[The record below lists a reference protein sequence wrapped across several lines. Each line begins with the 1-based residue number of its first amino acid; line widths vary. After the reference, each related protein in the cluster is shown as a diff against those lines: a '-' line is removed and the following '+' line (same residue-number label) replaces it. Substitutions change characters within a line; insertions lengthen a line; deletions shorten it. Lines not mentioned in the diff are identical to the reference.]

1 MSLIHPPWIYQSQ
14 STIIAYAQMTTADKS
29 LQSPAVRE
37 LLYLVLS
44 RLGKQSVLSDDN
56 FPYRLMADAQ
66 TQEFVSFSH
75 SRDCVALIISPYPCG
90 VDVEIRP
97 ISQAVAK
104 RFFSYHENLY
114 LQNYPTDTQA
124 IYRQILWQLKESWI
138 KLNGGTLTQGMG
150 VDFGQYLVHIHP
162 QNDST
167 IPLHD
172 GYMAY
177 INPSLYLSAIYQS

>member
-1 MSLIHPPWIYQSQ
+1 MSLIHPPWIHQSQ
-14 STIIAYAQMTTADKS
+14 SAIIAYAQMTTADKS

-56 FPYRLMADAQ
+56 FPYRLIADTQA
-66 TQEFVSFSH
+66 QEFVSFSH

-90 VDVEIRP
+90 IDVEKRAIC
-97 ISQAVAK
+97 QAVAE
-104 RFFSYHENLY
+104 RFFSHHENLY
-114 LQNYPTDTQA
+114 LQNYPADTQA

-150 VDFGQYLVHIHP
+150 VDFGQYLAHIHP

-172 GYMAY
+172 GYMTY
-177 INPSLYLSAIYQS
+177 INPSLHLSAIYQP